1 MVGAFRSTGDSTI
14 AIAVGRVPTYTVAAA
29 ALLVAVALAAAGIAE
44 RPDALSDWQAFALGI
59 VQGLTELLPISSSGH
74 LIIVPWL
81 ADWEFLHENEAFNDA
96 FDVALHLGTALAV
109 VVFFASDL
117 GRLTH
122 AWLTTLAERRIE
134 TADQRLAWFIVIA
147 TLPALVVG
155 GLFGGA
161 IGSHLGEPWQIAVF
175 LAVFGI
181 VLLLADRLP
190 ANRAF
195 ADLDIRIAGA
205 VGLVQCL
212 ALMPGVSRSGITISA
227 GRALGLERPAAARF
241 SFLLLVPV
249 SVAAVAYTA
258 VNDLILGELPPGWV
272 GPFLVGT
279 IAAFG
284 SGLIAIRLLLGVVQR
299 HSLTGFVIY
308 RLIAALVILLL
319 IASGARDAIF

>member
-14 AIAVGRVPTYTVAAA
+14 ASAVGRVPTYTVAAA

-44 RPDALSDWQAFALGI
+44 RPDALSDWQAFAIGI

-74 LIIVPWL
+74 LIVVPWL

-96 FDVALHLGTALAV
+96 FGVALHLGTALAV

-117 GRLTH
+117 GRLTR

-181 VLLLADRLP
+181 VLLLADRMP

>member
-1 MVGAFRSTGDSTI
+1 M
-14 AIAVGRVPTYTVAAA
+14 GRVPTYTVAAA

>member
-14 AIAVGRVPTYTVAAA
+14 ASAVGRVLTYTVAAA

-44 RPDALSDWQAFALGI
+44 RPDALSDWQAFAIGI

-117 GRLTH
+117 GRLTR

-155 GLFGGA
+155 GLFGSA

-181 VLLLADRLP
+181 VLLLADRMP

-227 GRALGLERPAAARF
+227 GRALRLERPAAARF